1 MNKIWSK
8 IANIATWIFIGGM
21 VLIFLGVFLFA
32 IGSLITNV
40 WIYLWAVNKFVF
52 SIFLFFLICGLIAGI
67 DWLIRCIH
75 D

>member
-1 MNKIWSK
+1 MKKVWDK
-8 IANIATWIFIGGM
+8 IADIATWIFIGGM

-32 IGSLITNV
+32 IGSLITDV
-40 WIYLWAVNKFVF
+40 WICLWAVNKFAF
-52 SIFLFFLICGLIAGI
+52 SIFLFFLICGLIAVI

>member
-1 MNKIWSK
+1 MRKVWDK
-8 IANIATWIFIGGM
+8 LADIATWIFIGGM

-32 IGSLITNV
+32 IGSLITDV
-40 WIYLWAVNKFVF
+40 WICLWTVNKFVF
-52 SIFLFFLICGLIAGI
+52 SIFLFFLICGLIAVI

>member
-8 IANIATWIFIGGM
+8 IADIATWIFIGGIG
-21 VLIFLGVFLFA
+21 LILLGVFLFA
-32 IGSLITNV
+32 IGSLITDV
-40 WIYLWAVNKFVF
+40 WICLWAVNKFAF

>member
-8 IANIATWIFIGGM
+8 IADIATWIFIGGM
-21 VLIFLGVFLFA
+21 SLIFVGVLLFG
-32 IGSLITNV
+32 IGTLIAGV
-40 WIYLWAVNKFVF
+40 WIYLWSVNKFAF
-52 SIFLFFLICGLIAGI
+52 SIFLFFLLCGLIAVI

>member
-8 IANIATWIFIGGM
+8 IADIATWIFIGSIG
-21 VLIFLGVFLFA
+21 LILLGVFLFV

-67 DWLIRCIH
+67 NWLIEILK
-75 D
+75 

>member
-8 IANIATWIFIGGM
+8 IADIATWIFIGGIG
-21 VLIFLGVFLFA
+21 LIFVGVLLFG
-32 IGSLITNV
+32 IGTLIAGV
-40 WIYLWAVNKFVF
+40 WIYLWSLNKFAF
-52 SIFLFFLICGLIAGI
+52 SIFLFFLISGVISGI

>member
-8 IANIATWIFIGGM
+8 IADIATWIFIGGM
-21 VLIFLGVFLFA
+21 NLIFVGVLLFT
-32 IGSLITNV
+32 IGTLIAVV
-40 WIYLWAVNKFVF
+40 WIYLWSVNKFAF
-52 SIFLFFLICGLIAGI
+52 SIFLFFLICGLIAVI

>member
-1 MNKIWSK
+1 MKKAWDK
-8 IANIATWIFIGGM
+8 VANIATWIFIGGM
-21 VLIFLGVFLFA
+21 VLIFLGVFLFV

-40 WIYLWAVNKFVF
+40 WICLWAVNKFAF
-52 SIFLFFLICGLIAGI
+52 SIFLFFLICGLIAVI

>member
-1 MNKIWSK
+1 MKKVWDK
-8 IANIATWIFIGGM
+8 LADIATWIFIGGIG
-21 VLIFLGVFLFA
+21 LILLGVFLFV

-67 DWLIRCIH
+67 NWLIEILK
-75 D
+75 

>member
-8 IANIATWIFIGGM
+8 IADIATWIFNGGM
-21 VLIFLGVFLFA
+21 VLILLGVFLFA
-32 IGSLITNV
+32 IGSIITGV

-67 DWLIRCIH
+67 NWLIEILK
-75 D
+75 

>member
-8 IANIATWIFIGGM
+8 IADIATWIFIGGIG
-21 VLIFLGVFLFA
+21 LILLGVFLFV

-40 WIYLWAVNKFVF
+40 WIYLWSLNKFAF
-52 SIFLFFLICGLIAGI
+52 SIFLFFLICGLIAVI

>member
-1 MNKIWSK
+1 MKRVWNKL
-8 IANIATWIFIGGM
+8 ADIATWIFIGGM

-32 IGSLITNV
+32 IGSLITDV
-40 WIYLWAVNKFVF
+40 WICLWTVNKFVF
-52 SIFLFFLICGLIAGI
+52 SIFLFFLICGLIAVI

>member
-1 MNKIWSK
+1 MNRIWSK
-8 IANIATWIFIGGM
+8 IADIATWIFIGGM
-21 VLIFLGVFLFA
+21 ALIFLGVFLFA
-32 IGSLITNV
+32 ISSLITDV
-40 WIYLWAVNKFVF
+40 WICLWAVNKFAF

>member
-8 IANIATWIFIGGM
+8 IADIATWIFIGGM
-21 VLIFLGVFLFA
+21 VLILLGVFLFV

>member
-1 MNKIWSK
+1 MKKVWDK
-8 IANIATWIFIGGM
+8 IADIATWIFIGGIG
-21 VLIFLGVFLFA
+21 LILLGVFLFV

-40 WIYLWAVNKFVF
+40 WIYLWAVNKFAF
-52 SIFLFFLICGLIAGI
+52 SIFLFFLICGLIAVI

>member
-8 IANIATWIFIGGM
+8 IADIATWIFIGGIG
-21 VLIFLGVFLFA
+21 LILLGVFLFA
-32 IGSLITNV
+32 IGSLITDV
-40 WIYLWAVNKFVF
+40 WICLWAVNKFAF
-52 SIFLFFLICGLIAGI
+52 SIFLFFLICGLIAVI